1 MTNININL
9 DAQKSILNTDS
20 GFSCA
25 SVQMAFAE
33 LQNEMAKTSRDQ
45 AMDKI
50 NTIKRQQSVQKKIS
64 EFITELR
71 NKTSGKK
78 DDEEVNIGDL
88 GNRLNAFLKEQGLPA
103 VSVPEGKTVEIFS
116 SKTFLGASVKVCD
129 INKHIQSLQGIQET
143 VGSDIQQQM
152 LLIQEL
158 MGKVS
163 SYTQGASSAV
173 NKSGDVLTA
182 ILR

>member
-1 MTNININL
+1 MIITNDFNINA
-9 DAQKSILNTDS
+9 DKSILNSGS
-20 GFSCA
+20 GFSCT
-25 SVQMAFAE
+25 SVEMCFAE

-45 AMDKI
+45 AMEKI
-50 NTIKRQQSVQKKIS
+50 NTIKQQQSVQKKIS

-71 NKTSGKK
+71 NRTNGKK
-78 DDEEVNIGDL
+78 DDENVSDDGHAVTLPVLHAQINSF
-88 GNRLNAFLKEQGLPA
+88 LNANGLSGISLTYNVA
-103 VSVPEGKTVEIFS
+103 
-116 SKTFLGASVKVCD
+116 D
-129 INKHIQSLQGIQET
+129 INKGIQSLQGIQET